1 MAQSAEE
8 KRRAPRHSYA
18 YSVTYMGK
26 VSTPGASHQEVPFQG
41 KIVDLSNGGL
51 GMQTRGDSFLE
62 IGSLGRTWVP
72 MSSLPVEVPG
82 FNRAQWGEGKG
93 PGASQLARRMFGLLK
108 IILL

>member
-26 VSTPGASHQEVPFQG
+26 VSTPGAPPQEVPFQG

-62 IGSLGRTWVP
+62 IGSPGPTRIP
-72 MSSLPVEVPG
+72 MSSLPGDGPG
-82 FNRAQWGEGKG
+82 FTPVQWGERTGEDTTEI
-93 PGASQLARRMFGLLK
+93 PSQAK
-108 IILL
+108 ILFPLFL

>member
-26 VSTPGASHQEVPFQG
+26 VSTPGAPHQEVPFQG

-51 GMQTRGDSFLE
+51 SMQTRGHSFLE
-62 IGSLGRTWVP
+62 IGSLVRTWIP
-72 MSSLPVEVPG
+72 MSSVPVNVPVLT
-82 FNRAQWGEGKG
+82 RVQWVQDKG
-93 PGASQLARRMFGLLK
+93 PGASQLVGLMYVL
-108 IILL
+108 

>member
-26 VSTPGASHQEVPFQG
+26 VSTPGAPHQEVPFQG

-51 GMQTRGDSFLE
+51 GMQTRGW
-62 IGSLGRTWVP
+62 IP
-72 MSSLPVEVPG
+72 MSSVPVNVPVLT
-82 FNRAQWGEGKG
+82 RVQWVQDKG
-93 PGASQLARRMFGLLK
+93 PGASQLVGLMYVL
-108 IILL
+108 

>member
-26 VSTPGASHQEVPFQG
+26 VSTPGAPHQEVPFQG

-51 GMQTRGDSFLE
+51 RMQTRGDSFLE
-62 IGSLGRTWVP
+62 NGSLGRPPCP
-72 MSSLPVEVPG
+72 MSSLPGKRPG
-82 FNRAQWGEGKG
+82 PPPWRWGRGKRPRAR
-93 PGASQLARRMFGLLK
+93 PTPR
-108 IILL
+108 